1 MKKYIAEFIGT
12 LVLVVFGCGT
22 AVLVGCDT
30 TGGIV
35 ATSLAFGLAIVAMA
49 YSIGNVSGCHVNPAV
64 SLGML
69 LTKKMN
75 VKDFIGYVCA
85 QVLGAFVG
93 ALLLALFTGSFEN
106 LGGNVAQA
114 GLVNAYGNVGSLFVA
129 LVVEIVLTFV
139 FVLAIL
145 GVTSKV
151 ENGKIA
157 GLVIGLSL
165 TLIHLL
171 GIRLTGTSVNPARSI
186 GPAIA
191 QAFVGNLEALKEI
204 WIFIVGPLAGAALA
218 ALVFALVLN
227 AKEKKEAKAE
237 APAEEA

>member
-22 AVLVGCDT
+22 AVFVGCGDT
-30 TGGIV
+30 AGVV

-85 QVLGAFVG
+85 QILGAFVG
-93 ALLLALFTGSFEN
+93 ALIIALFAKSFDN
-106 LGGNVAQA
+106 LGGNVAQPI
-114 GLVNAYGNVGSLFVA
+114 LVNQYGEVGSLFVA

-139 FVLAIL
+139 FVLAIF
-145 GVTSKV
+145 GVTSKA

-191 QAFVGNLEALKEI
+191 QAFSGNLDALKQI

-218 ALVFALVLN
+218 ALVFILVLKCKD
-227 AKEKKEAKAE
+227 AQKET
-237 APAEEA
+237 PVEE

>member
-12 LVLVVFGCGT
+12 LVLVLFGCGT

-35 ATSLAFGLAIVAMA
+35 ATSLAFGLSIVAMA

-75 VKDFIGYVCA
+75 LKDFLGYICA
-85 QVLGAFVG
+85 QILGAFVG

-106 LGGNVAQA
+106 LGGNVAQPV
-114 GLVNAYGNVGSLFVA
+114 LVNAYGEVGSLFVA
-129 LVVEIVLTFV
+129 LAVEIVLTFV

-145 GVTSKV
+145 GVTSKT
-151 ENGKIA
+151 ENGRVA
-157 GLVIGLSL
+157 GLMIGLTL

-171 GIRLTGTSVNPARSI
+171 GINLTGTSVNPARSI

-218 ALVFALVLN
+218 ALVFSLVLK
-227 AKEKKEAKAE
+227 AKEEKAQEA
-237 APAEEA
+237 

>member
-12 LVLVVFGCGT
+12 LVLVLFGCGT
-22 AVLVGCDT
+22 AVL
-30 TGGIV
+30 TGGNIV
-35 ATSLAFGLAIVAMA
+35 ATSLAFGLVIVAMA

-69 LTKKMN
+69 LTKKME

-85 QVLGAFVG
+85 QILGAFVG

-106 LGGNVAQA
+106 LGGNVAQPV
-114 GLVNAYGNVGSLFVA
+114 LINAYGDVGSLFVA

-145 GVTSKV
+145 GVTSKS
-151 ENGKIA
+151 ENGRVA
-157 GLVIGLSL
+157 GLMIGLTL

-171 GIRLTGTSVNPARSI
+171 GINLTGTSVNPARSI

-191 QAFVGNLEALKEI
+191 QAFVGNLDALKQI

-218 ALVFALVLN
+218 ALVYALVLKS
-227 AKEKKEAKAE
+227 KEEKAQ
-237 APAEEA
+237 